1 MVDKSIPFAD
11 IIMRNDAPKFVQ
23 PVLPEGYYMDTY
35 QEGDDIAWAQM
46 EVFAGDFKTYELALE
61 YFRRVYLP
69 HPEELEKRF
78 VMVRNAAGEGVCSCI
93 AWRSSRNNTPCS
105 TLQWLVTSEGYEGLG
120 LARAVAFETVNR
132 YCALGEGP
140 VWLHTQPWSYK
151 AVWLYYQA
159 GFRIT
164 SNDLLQSFPN
174 RYAEAMPVLE
184 TLIPEEK
191 MKLLREG
198 VLHDRPLW

>member
-1 MVDKSIPFAD
+1 MVDKSIPFFD

-23 PVLPEGYYMDTY
+23 PVLPEGYYMGTY
-35 QEGDDIAWAQM
+35 REGDDEAWARM

-61 YFRRVYLP
+61 YFRRTYMP
-69 HPEELEKRF
+69 HPEELKKRF

-93 AWRSSRNNTPCS
+93 AWRSSRNNKPCS
-105 TLQWLVTSEGYEGLG
+105 TLQWLVTAEGYEGLG
-120 LARAVAFETVNR
+120 LAKAVAFETVNR
-132 YCALGEGP
+132 YYALGESP

-151 AVWLYYQA
+151 AIWLYYQA

-174 RYAEAMPVLE
+174 RFEKAMPVLE

-191 MKLLREG
+191 MKLLRES